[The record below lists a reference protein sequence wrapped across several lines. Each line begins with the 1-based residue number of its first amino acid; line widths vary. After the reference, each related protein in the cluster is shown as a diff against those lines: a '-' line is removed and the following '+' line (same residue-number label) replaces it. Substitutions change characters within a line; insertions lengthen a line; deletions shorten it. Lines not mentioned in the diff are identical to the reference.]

1 MNERPTAGQPADDAL
16 LRRART
22 LFREQEAK
30 LAPEVRSA
38 LAAARQTAMEEA
50 ATPRR
55 SLRRAQVLG
64 PALAAALVLAIWVW
78 PQSPDTPP
86 LPMDTSLAAELDLL
100 ISAEDW
106 ELIEQLDF
114 YLLLSELD
122 EDFDA
127 SVG

>member
-1 MNERPTAGQPADDAL
+1 MSERPTAEQPADDAL
-16 LRRART
+16 LRRARL
-22 LFREQEAK
+22 LFREREAS

-38 LAAARQTAMEEA
+38 LAAARQAAMEEA
-50 ATPRR
+50 AAPRR
-55 SLRRAQVLG
+55 SLRRAQVFG

-78 PQSPDTPP
+78 PQSPDTPT
-86 LPMDTSLAAELDLL
+86 LPMDASLAAELDLM
-100 ISAEDW
+100 ISGDDW
-106 ELIEQLDF
+106 DLIEHLDF